1 MTEPTEIERAA
12 KEVPEIKGEEDI
24 PFPSNG
30 TRTGTAGAV
39 DRKLD
44 RTDNLSQEITR
55 FRYRTGGKVLYISM
69 IAMGIAVITDLI
81 ASAFGI
87 ENGLVNNAFEV
98 FKLITMTVLGYIFGS
113 NNGKS

>member
-1 MTEPTEIERAA
+1 MTEPTETERMV

-24 PFPSNG
+24 PFPSNE
-30 TRTGTAGAV
+30 TRTGTAGAA
-39 DRKLD
+39 DGKLD

-81 ASAFGI
+81 ASVFGI
-87 ENGLVNNAFEV
+87 ENGLVANAFEA

-113 NNGKS
+113 DNGRS

>member
-1 MTEPTEIERAA
+1 M
-12 KEVPEIKGEEDI
+12 PEITGEEDRLLA
-24 PFPSNG
+24 STG
-30 TRTGTAGAV
+30 TRTGAEGAV
-39 DRKLD
+39 DRKLQ

-87 ENGLVNNAFEV
+87 ENGLVNNAFEA